1 MKGPAYTWI
10 NSRKCLAVEHMKPI
24 AILLLITLLSLS
36 FDSLADVPVEQK
48 AEVEYLINYLQES
61 DCRMVRNGKSY
72 DGADGANHVRRKYGH
87 FRDKISST
95 EDFIEY
101 SATKSMMSG
110 KYYQVECPGEQPK
123 RSQDWLLKELQAYR
137 NR

>member
-1 MKGPAYTWI
+1 VKGHAYTWI

-24 AILLLITLLSLS
+24 AILLLIALLSLS

-123 RSQDWLLKELQAYR
+123 RSQDWLLKELKAYR
-137 NR
+137 SR

>member
-10 NSRKCLAVEHMKPI
+10 NSRKCLAIEYMKPI
-24 AILLLITLLSLS
+24 AALLLIALLFLS
-36 FDSLADVPVEQK
+36 FDSLADVPAEQK

-72 DGADGANHVRRKYGH
+72 DGADGANHVRRKYSY

-101 SATKSMMSG
+101 SATRSTMSG
-110 KYYQVECPGEQPK
+110 KYYLVECPGEESM
-123 RSQDWLLKELQAYR
+123 RSQDWLLRELQVYR
-137 NR
+137 RR